1 MDFLRHLLLV
11 IHLLGYGALLGGLL
25 VQARES
31 SKKVHPLM
39 RDGIGT
45 AVVAG
50 LILFGLDSGEDYAD
64 TSWHWK
70 MTVKLVVG
78 LVVLVLVMANMRKE
92 RISDA
97 LWALILALTVGNV
110 CVAIFWH

>member
-11 IHLLGYGALLGGLL
+11 IHLLGYGALIGGLL
-25 VQARES
+25 VQAREPV
-31 SKKVHPLM
+31 KKIHPLM

-64 TSWHWK
+64 TDWHWK
-70 MTVKLVVG
+70 MAVKLIVG
-78 LVVLVLVMANMRKE
+78 GAILALVMANLRKE
-92 RISDA
+92 RISNA
-97 LWALILALTVGNV
+97 LWAAILVLTLGNV
-110 CVAIFWH
+110 CVAIFWQ